1 MPYINTPL
9 RIRVQAHGGKYLGP
23 AVPQPS
29 VAIAVPYQPPGK
41 LMAVPNGTSGTVSPT
56 RSARSSPYPIV
67 VQPPG
72 VGHYKPGTYYL
83 DPEPPAGSG
92 QSPLNYLD
100 VTLSLPTDK
109 PSDVLFTVTA
119 GEVTI
124 STTVTIAAGDTRY
137 AGDPGLVLVVPGLRI
152 TNTSVVSTAH
162 GSQVTASVAMMC
174 GCEIGADDAAPAEPY
189 WPAYEFGVFASYPGL
204 PLAPLFC
211 TDPKTLSVFSGTLL
225 ASIGK
230 GTVQIT
236 ATQKDNSLNNA
247 SGLASA

>member
-1 MPYINTPL
+1 MGYINTPL

-41 LMAVPNGTSGTVSPT
+41 PLAVPNGTSGTVTAT

-67 VQPPG
+67 VQPLG
-72 VGHYKPGTYYL
+72 VGHYRPGTYYL

-100 VTLSLPTDK
+100 VMLSLSTDK

-152 TNTSVVSTAH
+152 TNTSVVNTGR

-174 GCEIGADDAAPAEPY
+174 GCEIGADDADPPEPY
-189 WPAYEFGVFASYPGL
+189 WPAYQFGVFAAFSDWPIS
-204 PLAPLFC
+204 PLFC
-211 TDPKTLSVFSGTLL
+211 TDPKKPSVFTGSMILDV
-225 ASIGK
+225 GK
-230 GTVQIT
+230 GKVQLT
-236 ATQKDNSLNNA
+236 AAQKDNSLNCA
-247 SGLASA
+247 TGLAST